1 MEKANMNIYFES
13 STEQALKFLL
23 RRQYNK
29 VILITSIGLDLSG
42 KRFVEIARKIFGFNL
57 MVLFFSAN
65 EVHLKW
71 IQNFENCLYTAQSNF
86 YEEYITNFNKDG
98 LEKLKKDV
106 EKEYNITLMKFSE
119 NFLSYPNFKNEG
131 YFSSLN
137 FSINNTYIRHVII
150 QCINK
155 DLFLCMN
162 KNGKVTLDTW
172 KPSEKPPIWDIT
184 IINDEITFFSNG
196 YYLDVT
202 KSKNGDKEEIGEE
215 IAGYKY
221 MIVWKFI
228 MFKKYY
234 MFFYSQKGKENILS
248 SENNILKVKKEVKTN
263 ENELFE
269 FLDVTEE

>member
-1 MEKANMNIYFES
+1 
-13 STEQALKFLL
+13 
-23 RRQYNK
+23 
-29 VILITSIGLDLSG
+29 
-42 KRFVEIARKIFGFNL
+42 
-57 MVLFFSAN
+57 
-65 EVHLKW
+65 
-71 IQNFENCLYTAQSNF
+71 
-86 YEEYITNFNKDG
+86 
-98 LEKLKKDV
+98 
-106 EKEYNITLMKFSE
+106 
-119 NFLSYPNFKNEG
+119 
-131 YFSSLN
+131 
-137 FSINNTYIRHVII
+137 
-150 QCINK
+150 
-155 DLFLCMN
+155 MN
-162 KNGKVTLDTW
+162 KNGKVKLDTW

-228 MFKKYY
+228 MLKKYY